1 MLKIYSNFP
10 HKKDIIFFT
19 FRRQN
24 NFDGVVVGNFR
35 IAKTYLMIMKKKA
48 LWTHGKSIFC
58 QSKSLHHTSQIHTS
72 GLTSRLNSTSKAVVK
87 PNKIPMWWFIYIA
100 KVKYSQGIFKVQFH
114 IILGL
119 PLQILIW
126 EAFEPEIFELR
137 TFWGGKSKHFTSLWI
152 WVAVDVCGRQHLTI
166 LATYIQISHFLGD
179 LASEKKRNQSF

>member
-1 MLKIYSNFP
+1 MRWYTKIDKYQVWSVYPFVMLKIYSNFP

-114 IILGL
+114 TTRSYAALRAADLDWIVRPGYILG
-119 PLQILIW
+119 
-126 EAFEPEIFELR
+126 
-137 TFWGGKSKHFTSLWI
+137 G
-152 WVAVDVCGRQHLTI
+152 
-166 LATYIQISHFLGD
+166 Y
-179 LASEKKRNQSF
+179 N